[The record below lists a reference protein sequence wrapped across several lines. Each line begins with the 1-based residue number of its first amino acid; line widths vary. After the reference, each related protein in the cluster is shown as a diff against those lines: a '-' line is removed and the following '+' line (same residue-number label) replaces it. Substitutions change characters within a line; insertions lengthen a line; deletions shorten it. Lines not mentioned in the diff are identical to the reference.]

1 MQNLRHLFVGLLSL
15 TALSVSLTLQATL
28 AVPAISPENCQGSL
42 KPYPAPESLNQYPDS
57 LTPVF
62 INHVG
67 RHGARYPAGPAH
79 TVGLMKLL
87 EQADSLKTI
96 TPLGRELKELT
107 AEVLHR
113 SNGRW
118 GALDSLGMA
127 EQSGIAHRMVKT
139 FPTLFKSNCVNAI
152 SSYSPRAMMSMF
164 SFVHEIDR
172 LESTVEIT
180 TLTGHVTSPL
190 MRFFDVNKSYLAFRA
205 DKTWEPPYENYIR
218 TAIPL
223 EPIRRVLGNDFHFKD
238 DAEAR
243 DAALLEYYVLA
254 GLNAMSLDGNTSR
267 FFTDS
272 EYAALW
278 SCFNLR
284 QYLQR
289 TSTTVSTVPADI
301 ASPLLTDLITSTDRF
316 IQNQSGITVQ
326 LRFGHAETLMPL
338 LSLMKIPGCYYM
350 TSDFSTVAQYWQD
363 FYVVPMAAN
372 LQMILF
378 KAEKTG
384 NYYVATLLN
393 EHPVNLIPGN
403 DSTIVSWDEARDYLL
418 RCLP

>member
-1 MQNLRHLFVGLLSL
+1 MQNFKHLFIGLLSL
-15 TALSVSLTLQATL
+15 TALSVSSVVQASQT
-28 AVPAISPENCQGSL
+28 VPAISPENSQGSL

-87 EQADSLKTI
+87 EQADSLNTI
-96 TPLGRELKELT
+96 TPLGRELKEVT
-107 AEVLHR
+107 AEVIR
-113 SNGRW
+113 QSTGRW

-139 FPTLFKSNCVNAI
+139 FPGLFKNNCINAI
-152 SSYSPRAMMSMF
+152 SSYSPRSMMSMF

-180 TLTGHVTSPL
+180 TLTGRVTSPL
-190 MRFFDVNKSYLAFRA
+190 MRFFDINKSYLAFR
-205 DKTWEPPYENYIR
+205 DNKTWEPPYEAYIKS
-218 TAIPL
+218 AIPL
-223 EPIRRVLGNDFHFKD
+223 EPIRRVLGDGFPFKND
-238 DAEAR
+238 AAAR

-254 GLNAMSLDGNTSR
+254 GMSAMSLPCDVSR
-267 FFTDS
+267 FLTDS
-272 EYAALW
+272 EFASLW

-289 TSTTVSTVPADI
+289 TSTTVSTIPADI
-301 ASPLLTDLITSTDRF
+301 ASPLLTELITSTDRF
-316 IQNQSGITVQ
+316 IQHQSGATAQ

-338 LSLMKIPGCYYM
+338 LSLMKLPGCYYM
-350 TSDFSTVAQYWQD
+350 SSDFSSVAQYWQD

-372 LQMILF
+372 LQIILF
-378 KAEKTG
+378 QAKESG
-384 NYYVATLLN
+384 NYYVVTLLN
-393 EHPVNLIPGN
+393 EHPVSLIPGN
-403 DSTIVSWDEARDYLL
+403 DSTIVSWNDARDYLL
-418 RCLP
+418 RCLR